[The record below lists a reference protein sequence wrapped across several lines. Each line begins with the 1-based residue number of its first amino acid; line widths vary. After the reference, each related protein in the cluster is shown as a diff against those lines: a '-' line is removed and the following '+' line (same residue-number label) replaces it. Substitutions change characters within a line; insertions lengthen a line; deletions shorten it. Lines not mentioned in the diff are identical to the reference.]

1 MAVECQILNGLMV
14 NARIMQLECGDVRMV
29 VVFRIFFFHIRRAG
43 KYFPDDQN
51 GKDDSHDTERI
62 SHGRP

>member
-1 MAVECQILNGLMV
+1 MV

-29 VVFRIFFFHIRRAG
+29 VVFRLFFFHIRRAG